1 MTKTLIS
8 AFVLTAV
15 LALPAAAAPRPHRA
29 PVAQPTDNGQYLVR
43 NPNVVTFGNRVIGQ
57 DPDLNVRAQ
66 MLHDPVPGEY

>member
-1 MTKTLIS
+1 MTKTLLS
-8 AFVLTAV
+8 AFILGAVLT
-15 LALPAAAAPRPHRA
+15 LPAAAAPRAHRA
-29 PVAQPTDNGQYLVR
+29 PPAQPYDNGQYLVH